1 MTGYLPGMRAAAVLQ
16 SAVGYR
22 VKVVDMRVSLK
33 RLNQQVAAAPGDIHL
48 GVASGSWTVLRD
60 LGADPEQVIEDGGHD
75 PRIFDGPEN
84 FLSHAA
90 LGRLYQHCAERTNCP
105 HFGLLVGEKASVSSQ
120 RDNPSRT
127 ASMRECGLS
136 SGSAS
141 AASCSFTSSSRTQDS
156 RLMRFS

>member
-90 LGRLYQHCAERTNCP
+90 LGRLYQHFAERTNCP
-105 HFGLLVGEKASVSSQ
+105 H
-120 RDNPSRT
+120 
-127 ASMRECGLS
+127 
-136 SGSAS
+136 SGSSSERKRAS
-141 AASCSFTSSSRTQDS
+141 A
-156 RLMRFS
+156 RLGSWAC

>member
-22 VKVVDMRVSLK
+22 VKVVDMRVSVK

-60 LGADPEQVIEDGGHD
+60 LGADPEQVIEDGGHN

-84 FLSHAA
+84 FLSHAV
-90 LGRLYQHCAERTNCP
+90 LGRLYQHFAERTNCP
-105 HFGLLVGEKASVSSQ
+105 H
-120 RDNPSRT
+120 
-127 ASMRECGLS
+127 
-136 SGSAS
+136 SGSSSERKRAS
-141 AASCSFTSSSRTQDS
+141 A
-156 RLMRFS
+156 RLGSWAC